1 MIHVGRHYV
10 VRNHLR
16 ANEGNRRPG
25 HMDHRSARERAI
37 TFMEQ

>member
-16 ANEGNRRPG
+16 ANEGSRRLRR
-25 HMDHRSARERAI
+25 MDHRSVRERAI